1 MDNKNRLVAALAI
14 ILLLLIAFFL
24 RERNMEPITLLHQK
38 YLALEE
44 RYAQQP
50 SPELAQE
57 IDAVEQAVVA
67 EIAQN
72 GLQAT
77 VKTNQKEP
85 LEVLDTTNVYQVIAT
100 LVNGEVIKIY
110 ERHYNGMF
118 VIATTDG
125 IRGYLLHDNF
135 SPSIHSFPLKI
146 LVEQTT
152 APASPS
158 IQPIKHPLPKA
169 NNLIEQEEPPS
180 LVSTQERGGNYSQSH
195 EPQKPMDDNCPS
207 VQCTAITQRG
217 TRCKRPTTNCNERCF
232 QH

>member
-1 MDNKNRLVAALAI
+1 MDNKNKLTTALAI
-14 ILLLLIAFFL
+14 IMLLLIAFFL
-24 RERNMEPITLLHQK
+24 RERNMEPITLLHEK
-38 YLALEE
+38 YLALEDS
-44 RYAQQP
+44 YAQQP

-72 GLQAT
+72 GLKAI
-77 VKTNQKEP
+77 VKTHQKET
-85 LEVLDTTNVYQVIAT
+85 LEVVDTTDIYQVIAT
-100 LVNGEVIKIY
+100 LVNGDVIKIY

-118 VIATTDG
+118 VIATADG

-146 LVEQTT
+146 LVEQATIH
-152 APASPS
+152 APPS
-158 IQPIKHPLPKA
+158 IQPTHPPLPKA
-169 NNLIEQEEPPS
+169 NNFLEQEAPPS
-180 LVSTQERGGNYSQSH
+180 LVSTEERGGNYSQSH
-195 EPQKPMDDNCPS
+195 EPQKPSENNCPS

-217 TRCKRPTTNCNERCF
+217 TRCKRIAHSCKERCF